1 MLVDVLIV
9 ADGLCP
15 PVRQARH
22 LLAGVIRNE
31 EGLFVSAFSGYG
43 SGALSFHMRLR
54 QNVIVVSD
62 CARLVHAVNV
72 SYETFSD
79 WAPIIAEIRIP
90 LQQLVTV
97 SLSWTSNAH
106 FFPNFHSWNTI
117 PQCLEEVLTT
127 DYHLTWL

>member
-15 PVRQARH
+15 PVSMLKCSVDSSVDGLQARH

-54 QNVIVVSD
+54 Q
-62 CARLVHAVNV
+62 
-72 SYETFSD
+72 
-79 WAPIIAEIRIP
+79 
-90 LQQLVTV
+90 
-97 SLSWTSNAH
+97 
-106 FFPNFHSWNTI
+106 
-117 PQCLEEVLTT
+117 
-127 DYHLTWL
+127 